1 MQAMNKSMQAMQVV
15 IQDQHK
21 FIKNQGEEIEIL
33 KNKISSG
40 KGSVT
45 SVADKE
51 QQKQMAKDATET
63 AKIVKDAV
71 PVLLIGSPGNYDK
84 WKERLLEVFKLQH
97 YVPIAN
103 FLHGVGLEEVTG
115 IVKKEEPE
123 TKTIIAEDVPT
134 ISEQA
139 AQNFFAF
146 LTSKLDDGFGPVVR
160 EANKCKTSSL
170 QLKHLWGGIQRNF
183 VLNTEV
189 VRSAKMQEW
198 YKVQQET
205 EETFKEYVNRIT
217 KLRTV
222 INSMFLPLLGH
233 EKIDDSDM
241 LTKIKTLNPYY
252 MKMMSQNI
260 ITMETKRK
268 KYGLQEW
275 ITNLEC
281 VESQHDIINP
291 QEKTERVNM
300 ARTTTPLPVQPGT
313 NFRATVNAAQAKQEW
328 LCNNWNG
335 EPGSCKYGQ
344 HCRFKHTNDKV
355 VRRAHLKKVQEWQA
369 TQKAKADESKKKK
382 NEDKSAKETAK
393 KAAAQAS
400 GGAAAKDYVE
410 IARAMMVVFVS

>member
-1 MQAMNKSMQAMQVV
+1 
-15 IQDQHK
+15 
-21 FIKNQGEEIEIL
+21 
-33 KNKISSG
+33 
-40 KGSVT
+40 
-45 SVADKE
+45 
-51 QQKQMAKDATET
+51 
-63 AKIVKDAV
+63 
-71 PVLLIGSPGNYDK
+71 
-84 WKERLLEVFKLQH
+84 
-97 YVPIAN
+97 
-103 FLHGVGLEEVTG
+103 
-115 IVKKEEPE
+115 
-123 TKTIIAEDVPT
+123 
-134 ISEQA
+134 
-139 AQNFFAF
+139 
-146 LTSKLDDGFGPVVR
+146 
-160 EANKCKTSSL
+160 
-170 QLKHLWGGIQRNF
+170 
-183 VLNTEV
+183 
-189 VRSAKMQEW
+189 MQEW

-205 EETFKEYVNRIT
+205 EETFKEYVSRIT

-410 IARAMMVVFVS
+410 IARAMLVAMKDLGAPSKAPSKSVSWLETDKGKRIEEKREREGGEREREKGEERERKWNDGKRERNREKKRRGEEGKEEDCG